1 MLSLFDFALTLAGS
15 AEELKKFDS
24 MFLEVFC
31 NDCWDD
37 DVEDVGS
44 VAVVDDDDVA

>member
-1 MLSLFDFALTLAGS
+1 MFDFALTSAGS
-15 AEELKKFDS
+15 DEELKKFDS
-24 MFLEVFC
+24 MFFEVFC

-44 VAVVDDDDVA
+44 VAVVDEDVVA